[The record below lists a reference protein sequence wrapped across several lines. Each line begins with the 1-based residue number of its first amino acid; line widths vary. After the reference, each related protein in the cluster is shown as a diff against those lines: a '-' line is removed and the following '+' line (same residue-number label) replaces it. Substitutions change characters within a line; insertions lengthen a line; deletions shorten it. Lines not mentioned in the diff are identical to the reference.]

1 MRHLVA
7 LFLTPLVAFAG
18 EGWLTD
24 LDAAKKQA
32 AAENK
37 DILVDF
43 TGSDW
48 CGWCIK
54 LDKEVFNTP
63 AFKAQKDFVLV
74 YLDFPRKKE
83 IPAEQ
88 KVKNEALSKV
98 WGVQGFP
105 TIILANAQGEPYAQ
119 TGYKSGG
126 PEAYLAHL
134 ADLKKQNTPAG
145 IRALADEREARVVA
159 GKQREARGAKMR
171 AAVAAKD
178 FAAASKLVEEN
189 FPADMPNRL
198 LAIKM
203 NQAGVSMQIDPENK
217 ARALSLLDEA
227 TKLAAGNERVL
238 KSISSLRARIMSEEP
253 APAKPAAK

>member
-7 LFLTPLVAFAG
+7 FLLAPVAVFAA

-32 AAENK
+32 AAEKK

-74 YLDFPRKKE
+74 YLDFPRDKE
-83 IPAEQ
+83 IPADQ
-88 KVKNEALSKV
+88 KAKNDALSKA
-98 WGVQGFP
+98 WGIQGFP

-119 TGYKSGG
+119 TGYKPGG

-134 ADLKKQNTPAG
+134 RELKKQNTPEG
-145 IRALADEREARVVA
+145 IKALAAEREERVA
-159 GKQREARGAKMR
+159 LSKQREARGAKMR
-171 AAVAAKD
+171 AAIAAKD
-178 FAAASKLVEEN
+178 FNAAAQIIEEN

-198 LAIKM
+198 LAVKL

-217 ARALSLLDEA
+217 ARALGLLEEA
-227 TKLAAGNERVL
+227 AKAAEGNERAL
-238 KSISSLRARIMSEEP
+238 KNISMMKERINKQGA
-253 APAKPAAK
+253 APATK